1 MVDKVAIKAARKR
14 TRARGVSHPIR
25 LWRKMK
31 LAEKMKEVG
40 RHRLYPVM
48 VARYSD
54 SGSASDL
61 SATRL
66 LIVFWERLRTL
77 FVFAIG
83 ASK

>member
-1 MVDKVAIKAARKR
+1 
-14 TRARGVSHPIR
+14 
-25 LWRKMK
+25 MK

-66 LIVFWERLRTL
+66 LIVLGKAKD
-77 FVFAIG
+77 AIRVCNRCL
-83 ASK
+83 